1 MISKKEILTLLC
13 ELEDNVDLITDKL
26 NNIEKRLKKIEPKK
40 VIKKKG
46 E

>member
-1 MISKKEILTLLC
+1 MISKKDILTLLC
-13 ELEDNVDLITDKL
+13 ELEGNVDIITDKL

>member
-26 NNIEKRLKKIEPKK
+26 NNIEKSY
-40 VIKKKG
+40 
-46 E
+46 